1 MNVTQPVQK
10 TKFVIEAMVNANVK
24 ITMLDA
30 NVTNVK
36 MDFTIIPIVK
46 LVIVTPKELR
56 SKFAM

>member
-10 TKFVIEAMVNANVK
+10 TKFVIVAMVNANVK